1 MKNILKYIIAIV
13 VINGMFASCSLKEDM
28 LLTSGSSE
36 NSTLIVTTIEDFSK
50 HDVSTK
56 ATSDDEGEIN
66 DLSVFLFG
74 NVNGAMTLLTDSPLI
89 VKGKKL
95 DYIISTSKNTDDE
108 IIAGKLYNV
117 QESGSDKQL
126 DINVTGVSLSS
137 CKIYI
142 LANMKSFIEGKAIT
156 TEQGLLN
163 IAYSFTPTSNS
174 DATIVDIG
182 IPDGGFPMI
191 GANTIDLTTTSQEAI
206 PVPMKKLFAKIN
218 FKIRVSLDDDG
229 PGATQKIKEPY
240 FKPESWKVCNIPN
253 GVTLASDVDGDILDN
268 MFSTGAIRD
277 FKYNLTSSMENGQI
291 YDDPSKQD
299 YIEFSFYMPEHIVT
313 PYYNRTTLPAIA
325 GRDIEEDLLQCHK
338 PMFCIKDN
346 SEEKYPTYVE
356 VKGAYSDLQGN
367 LSQVIYK
374 LYLGQNSIDDFQVIR
389 NQELNNFVTIKGIT
403 NHDKGENEISIDH
416 RVHIDGSGYFIG
428 LERETLLDS
437 HYEVRPMRISI
448 PEGKAIRVKV
458 PANSWFA
465 AEKVDN
471 PSSNTSLYESKGN
484 RKYFTENLVKELGSE
499 TEAKTFDFISQ
510 DDNDGVSGEVNN
522 YTLWFYFDEN
532 VNMHYDDSDRTNSDP
547 LYRED
552 QIEVYFYEDITKM
565 NEEVAVDRTFTFRQ
579 LSLWTINS
587 TEKDA
592 QGNPA
597 RQYSI
602 EYFEEYLYNYAS
614 DDNYG
619 VTTDGMPW
627 GLNGE
632 QISSKYQALYTSET
646 STASGFFG
654 FISWLLGWGQNE
666 DYYDNLLTGINTKYD
681 FYLGRDLEDIDIS
694 KAEPRNYSGL
704 NFTQEIVEHAN
715 IDNNRLTLSG
725 NNTLS
730 DGSTHA
736 GPASA
741 VEYCFNKNK
750 RDVNGNISTIHW
762 YLPAI
767 DETEEILV
775 DGFNYFPV
783 FQNKFYWSSQPAFKS
798 YTFTASVYGQERY
811 GSASGV
817 YYKDDVERARATR
830 VTADKHS
837 ENSGINSVTGNRTMT
852 VYPIS
857 QSISQ
862 GREVDN
868 EIDPDIHY
876 QPGNWPR
883 TKINRVRCAYS
894 STGIATVATAA
905 TE

>member
-56 ATSDDEGEIN
+56 ATSDNEEEIN

-74 NVNGAMTLLTDSPLI
+74 DISGTMTLLTDSPLI
-89 VKGKKL
+89 VNGKKL

-156 TEQGLLN
+156 TEQDLLK

-191 GANTIDLTTTSQEAI
+191 GVNTIDLTTTSQDAI

-218 FKIRVSLDDDG
+218 FKLMVRLDADG
-229 PGATQKIKEPY
+229 PGASEKIKEPY

-268 MFSTGAIRD
+268 LFSTGAIRD
-277 FKYNLTSSMENGQI
+277 FKYNLTTSMEEGQI

-299 YIEFSFYMPEHIVT
+299 YIEFSFYMLEHIVT
-313 PYYNRTTLPAIA
+313 PYYNRNTLPSIA
-325 GRDIEEDLLQCHK
+325 GKQIEENLLQCYK
-338 PMFCIKDN
+338 PKYCINDN
-346 SEEKYPTYVE
+346 GEEKYPTYVE
-356 VKGAYSDLQGN
+356 IKGAYSDHQGH

-374 LYLGQNSIDDFQVIR
+374 LYLGQDPIDDFQVIR

-437 HYEVRPMRISI
+437 HYEVRPMRITI
-448 PEGKAIRVKV
+448 PEGNAIRVKV

-532 VNMHYDDSDRTNSDP
+532 VNMHYDDSDRANSDP

-552 QIEVYFYEDITKM
+552 QIEVYFYDDITKM

-632 QISSKYQALYTSET
+632 QISSKYQAMYATTVKGTDITDIWSFLMRI
-646 STASGFFG
+646 FG
-654 FISWLLGWGQNE
+654 WESNE
-666 DYYDNLLTGINTKYD
+666 DLYNSLFENIDTKYD
-681 FYLGRDLEDIDIS
+681 FYLSRDKNTWDLDKVTIRDF
-694 KAEPRNYSGL
+694 SGL
-704 NFTQEIVEHAN
+704 KFTQEIVEKVG
-715 IDNNRLTLSG
+715 IDNNILTLSG
-725 NNTLS
+725 
-730 DGSTHA
+730 DA
-736 GPASA
+736 QSA
-741 VEYCFNKNK
+741 VEYCYNKNK
-750 RDVNGNISTIHW
+750 RNANGIVETIHW

-783 FQNKFYWSSQPAFKS
+783 FQAKYYWASQPAYNT
-798 YTFTASVYGQERY
+798 YTFKAIFNFDEKYGAATGTYFR
-811 GSASGV
+811 
-817 YYKDDVERARATR
+817 DDKTRARATR
-830 VTADKHS
+830 VTSQKDY
-837 ENSGINSVTGNRTMT
+837 ENSGITHATGHRDMSVWNLPFIGEGINPGSEVNNTLAEDYYQAGNQERTT
-852 VYPIS
+852 P
-857 QSISQ
+857 
-862 GREVDN
+862 
-868 EIDPDIHY
+868 
-876 QPGNWPR
+876 
-883 TKINRVRCAYS
+883 NRVRCVYSATGIPTS
-894 STGIATVATAA
+894 STGN
-905 TE
+905 

>member
-13 VINGMFASCSLKEDM
+13 LINGMFASCSLKEDM
-28 LLTSGSSE
+28 LLTSGNSE
-36 NSTLIVTTIEDFSK
+36 NSTLIVTTVEDFSK
-50 HDVSTK
+50 HDVTTK
-56 ATSDDEGEIN
+56 ATSDEEGEIN
-66 DLSVFLFG
+66 NLSVFLFG
-74 NVNGAMTLLTDSPLI
+74 DISGTMTLLTDSPLI
-89 VKGKKL
+89 VNGKKL

-142 LANMKSFIEGKAIT
+142 LANMKSLIEGKAIS
-156 TEQGLLN
+156 TEQNLLD

-191 GANTIDLTTTSQEAI
+191 GVNTIDLTATSQDAI
-206 PVPMKKLFAKIN
+206 TVPMKKLFAKIN
-218 FKIRVSLDDDG
+218 FKLMVRMDADG
-229 PGATQKIKEPY
+229 PGASEKIKEPY
-240 FKPESWKVCNIPN
+240 FKPESWKVSNIPN

-268 MFSTGAIRD
+268 LFSTGAIRD
-277 FKYNLTSSMENGQI
+277 FKYNLTTSMEEGQI

-299 YIEFSFYMPEHIVT
+299 YIEFSFYMLEHIVT
-313 PYYNRTTLPAIA
+313 PYYNRKTLPSIA
-325 GRDIEEDLLQCHK
+325 GKPIEENLLQCYK
-338 PMFCIKDN
+338 PKYCINDN
-346 SEEKYPTYVE
+346 GEEKYPTYVE
-356 VKGAYSDLQGN
+356 IKGAYSDHQGH

-374 LYLGQNSIDDFQVIR
+374 LYLGQDPIDDFQVIR
-389 NQELNNFVTIKGIT
+389 NQELNNFVTVKGIT

-437 HYEVRPMRISI
+437 HYEVRPMRITI
-448 PEGKAIRVKV
+448 PEGNAITLKV
-458 PANSWFA
+458 PANSWSA

-547 LYRED
+547 LYRQD
-552 QIEVYFYEDITKM
+552 QIEVYFYENIDDLQ
-565 NEEVAVDRTFTFRQ
+565 NNVDVGVDRTFTFRQ

-587 TEKDA
+587 SEKDEN
-592 QGNPA
+592 GVPA
-597 RQYSI
+597 RKYSI

-632 QISSKYQALYTSET
+632 QISSKYQAMYATTVKGTDVTDIWSFLMRL
-646 STASGFFG
+646 FG
-654 FISWLLGWGQNE
+654 WESNE
-666 DYYDNLLTGINTKYD
+666 DLYDSLFENIDTKYD
-681 FYLGRDLEDIDIS
+681 FYLSRDKNTWELDKVSI
-694 KAEPRNYSGL
+694 RNFSGL
-704 NFTQEIVEHAN
+704 EFTQEIVEKVG
-715 IDNNRLTLSG
+715 IDNNILTLSG
-725 NNTLS
+725 V
-730 DGSTHA
+730 A
-736 GPASA
+736 QSA

-750 RDVNGNISTIHW
+750 RNSEGKVEEIHW

-783 FQNKFYWSSQPAFKS
+783 FQAKYYWASQPAYNA
-798 YTFTASVYGQERY
+798 YTFKAIFNLNQKYGY
-811 GSASGV
+811 ATGT
-817 YYKDDVERARATR
+817 YFKDDKTRARATR
-830 VTADKHS
+830 VTSQKDY
-837 ENSGINSVTGNRTMT
+837 ENSGITHATGHRDMSVWNLPFIGEGIDAGKEVNNTFAEDYYQAGNQERTT
-852 VYPIS
+852 P
-857 QSISQ
+857 
-862 GREVDN
+862 
-868 EIDPDIHY
+868 
-876 QPGNWPR
+876 
-883 TKINRVRCAYS
+883 NRVRCVYS
-894 STGIATVATAA
+894 STGILTSSTGN
-905 TE
+905 

>member
-56 ATSDDEGEIN
+56 ATSDNEGEIN

-74 NVNGAMTLLTDSPLI
+74 NVNGTMRLLTDSPLI
-89 VKGKKL
+89 VNGKKL
-95 DYIISTSKNTDDE
+95 DYIISTSKNTADE

-126 DINVTGVSLSS
+126 DINVAGVSSLAS

-142 LANMKSFIEGKAIT
+142 LANMKSFIEDEDIKEDIK

-174 DATIVDIG
+174 DATIGDIG

-191 GANTIDLTTTSQEAI
+191 GVNTIDLTTTSQEAI

-218 FKIRVSLDDDG
+218 FKIRVSLDADG

-499 TEAKTFDFISQ
+499 TEAKTFDFISP
-510 DDNDGVSGEVNN
+510 DNNDNNPGEVNN

-532 VNMHYDDSDRTNSDP
+532 VNMHYDDSDRANSDP

-587 TEKDA
+587 TEVTA
-592 QGNPA
+592 EGNPA

-619 VTTDGMPW
+619 QTSDGMEW
-627 GLNGE
+627 GLNNLPL
-632 QISSKYQALYTSET
+632 STRYQAIYADPDDMKGFLQSIGWDFSRFYSYVM
-646 STASGFFG
+646 ASF
-654 FISWLLGWGQNE
+654 
-666 DYYDNLLTGINTKYD
+666 DAKYD
-681 FYLGRDLEDIDIS
+681 FYLERDNAPS
-694 KAEPRNYSGL
+694 GATVRNYSGL
-704 NFTQEIVEHAN
+704 NFTQEIVNQAN
-715 IDNNRLTLSG
+715 IDENRLTLSG
-725 NNTLS
+725 VNVLS
-730 DGSTHA
+730 NGTTYK

-741 VEYCFNKNK
+741 VEYCYNKNK
-750 RDVNGNISTIHW
+750 RNANGIVETIHW

-767 DETEEILV
+767 DETEEILR

-783 FQNKFYWSSQPAFKS
+783 FQARHYWSSQPS
-798 YTFTASVYGQERY
+798 YDKYDYTATDALGGILTR
-811 GSASGV
+811 ASGY
-817 YYKDDVERARATR
+817 YYKDDQDRARATR
-830 VTADKHS
+830 VTADETKIEPSGVDGAKGIRNMRISIFGNNPGTETDYDPNSTEGKAYKHH
-837 ENSGINSVTGNRTMT
+837 TGNQERT
-852 VYPIS
+852 
-857 QSISQ
+857 
-862 GREVDN
+862 N
-868 EIDPDIHY
+868 
-876 QPGNWPR
+876 
-883 TKINRVRCAYS
+883 KNRVRCAYN